1 MLDGYEI
8 ENRQKKKK
16 LKTGSPRVEF
26 QSDGWQ

>member
-8 ENRQKKKK
+8 ENRQKKK